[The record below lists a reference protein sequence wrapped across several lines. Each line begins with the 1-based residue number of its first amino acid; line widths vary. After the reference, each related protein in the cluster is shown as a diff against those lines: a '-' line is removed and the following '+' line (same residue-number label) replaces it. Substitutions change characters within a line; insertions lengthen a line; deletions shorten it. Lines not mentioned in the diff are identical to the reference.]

1 MTAEPLTQQQ
11 FAHAIERLGP
21 FETRP
26 HVAAAVSG
34 GADSLSLA
42 LFAAAWAR
50 KRGGQLTALTINHGL
65 RPEAADEAR
74 RVGRWLRA
82 RSIDHRIIAWR
93 GTKPEANIQAAARTA
108 RYALLSGWCERH
120 EVLHLLLAHHADDQ
134 AETYLLRLARGSG
147 VDGLAAMAPVHE
159 LSSVRVLRPL
169 LDVPR
174 ARLEAALG
182 RIGQGWIDDP
192 TNRDRD
198 HARVRMRQL
207 LPSLSEEGLTGTRLA
222 WTARRLAHA
231 RGALETLT
239 ANLLA
244 EAAQLHPAGFCLLD
258 RAKLVAAP
266 PEIGLRALARALRT
280 VGGTVYPPRLEN
292 LERLFDELS
301 LPDASGRTLAGC
313 RVLAWRGSLLVCRE
327 AGAVAGKVP
336 VVGHRVVWDGRFEIE
351 ARVDRP
357 RIFVGAT
364 GPGAFGRALKDR
376 LSVFPAAVRPS
387 LPALWDRKGLLAVPH
402 AGYLRET
409 ARARPYIRCKFTPVE
424 SLMAAPFAVV

>member
-1 MTAEPLTQQQ
+1 MTAEPLTQRQ

-50 KRGGQLTALTINHGL
+50 KRGGRLTALTVDHGL
-65 RPEAADEAR
+65 RPEASAEAR

-82 RSIDHRIIAWR
+82 RGIDHRIIAWR
-93 GTKPEANIQAAARTA
+93 GPKPKSNIQAAARAA
-108 RYALLSGWCERH
+108 RYALLSDWCERH
-120 EVLHLLLAHHADDQ
+120 GVLHLLLAHHADDQ

-159 LSSVRVLRPL
+159 LPSVRVLRPL
-169 LDVPR
+169 LGVLR
-174 ARLEAALG
+174 ERLEAALR
-182 RIGQGWIDDP
+182 RIGQGWVDDP

-207 LPSLSEEGLTGTRLA
+207 LPSLSEEGLTGARLA
-222 WTARRLAHA
+222 RTARRLAHA
-231 RGALETLT
+231 RRALETS
-239 ANLLA
+239 AADLLA

-266 PEIGLRALARALRT
+266 PEIGLRALARVLRT
-280 VGGTVYPPRLEN
+280 VGGTAYPPRLEN
-292 LERLFDELS
+292 LERLFSELS
-301 LPDASGRTLAGC
+301 LPDAPGRTLGGC
-313 RVLAWRGSLLVCRE
+313 RVLPWRGSLLVCRE
-327 AGAVAGKVP
+327 TGTVGGKVP
-336 VVGHRVVWDGRFEIE
+336 FVGGRAAWDGRFVIK
-351 ARVDRP
+351 ARFAGN
-357 RIFVGAT
+357 IFVGPM
-364 GPGAFGRALKDR
+364 GSGALDRALKDR
-376 LSVFPAAVRPS
+376 LSMFPAAVRPS

-402 AGYLRET
+402 AGYVRET
-409 ARARPYIRCKFTPVE
+409 GRARPHIRCKLTPVE
-424 SLMAAPFAVV
+424 SLMGASFAVV